1 MIDNDPYNFPLMDET
16 VHKILSKDIVAPTVI
31 DKGDRISKPG
41 RRQNINVQ
49 EYIESQFGKDL
60 LRQPRDKIHN
70 DGMFVF

>member
-16 VHKILSKDIVAPTVI
+16 VHKILSKDVVAPTVI

-60 LRQPRDKIHN
+60 LR
-70 DGMFVF
+70 